1 MRELAS
7 VSAEALIAGKR
18 IAPPPPPLRRCGP
31 VVEQIG
37 IKRSASPRLASL
49 VGPAEDLKREVGKT
63 SGRGVRVPQSEKERL
78 QLRRRIA
85 GLSSQVVSRTVMAA
99 APGRL
104 FGIVSSLQERGH

>member
-1 MRELAS
+1 MQNHARQVADRDNVKVFVAHAS

-63 SGRGVRVPQSEKERL
+63 SGRGDRVPQSEKERL
-78 QLRRRIA
+78 QLPRRIA
-85 GLSSQVVSRTVMAA
+85 GLSSCQSVPLNHS
-99 APGRL
+99 P
-104 FGIVSSLQERGH
+104 F